1 MARKVGDRER
11 AAWWARLLRLTVRVV
26 VPIAFIG
33 LLWYLHA
40 NVIRVG
46 YVPSASMEPT
56 LVPDDRILIRL
67 DAYGTGGPQRGDII
81 VYADRAGELL
91 VKRVIGIG
99 GDRLEM
105 ASGYVQLNGK
115 LLREPY
121 LKQEPHVREFYFE
134 IAIPD
139 DTVFVLGDNRN
150 LSADSRDRDVG
161 PIPLDAILGRVTHII
176 LPRARARRLGS
187 HEYGGQLP
195 NRPFTARGAASGR
208 SGQ

>member
-11 AAWWARLLRLTVRVV
+11 AAWWARLVRLTVRVV

-91 VKRVIGIG
+91 VK
-99 GDRLEM
+99 
-105 ASGYVQLNGK
+105 
-115 LLREPY
+115 
-121 LKQEPHVREFYFE
+121 FYFE